1 MIRLTRGA
9 AGAALGAMLLLT
21 GCETSDASANPYD
34 AKPQNPAEQ
43 AAKPGSTDLAMVVGE
58 WKETGTEGD
67 TPWTLRIS
75 ADGTFWTSDGSDTCE
90 GGVQAV
96 QSEADK
102 TWRHF
107 LAQVDCGWAGK
118 QTTPLR
124 LGEVDGEER
133 LILTNDSGQGSEE
146 TYQRVG

>member
-1 MIRLTRGA
+1 MNRWTRGA

-21 GCETSDASANPYD
+21 GCETSDVSAISQD
-34 AKPQNPAEQ
+34 AKP
-43 AAKPGSTDLAMVVGE
+43 GGDLALVVGE
-58 WKETGTEGD
+58 WKETGED

-75 ADGTFWTSDGSDTCE
+75 EDGKLWTSDGSNTCE

-96 QSEADK
+96 PSEADK
-102 TWRHF
+102 NWLHF
-107 LAQVDCGWAGK
+107 LVQADCGWAGK
-118 QTTPLR
+118 QTAPLR

-133 LILTNDSGQGSEE
+133 LILTNDSGEGSEE

>member
-1 MIRLTRGA
+1 MNRWTRGA

-21 GCETSDASANPYD
+21 GCETSDVSANPLD
-34 AKPQNPAEQ
+34 ANPQNPTEQ
-43 AAKPGSTDLAMVVGE
+43 AAKPGATDLAMVVGE
-58 WKETGTEGD
+58 WKETGEGG

-75 ADGTFWTSDGSDTCE
+75 ADGKFWTSDGSDTCE
-90 GGVQAV
+90 GSVQAV

-118 QTTPLR
+118 QTAPLR

-133 LILTNDSGQGSEE
+133 LILTNDSGQGSKE
-146 TYQRVG
+146 TYKRVG